1 MLVNY
6 FFNLT
11 IQPIVY
17 LIQLLFYFAYTFS
30 WNCGLSIVAVSI
42 VINLICF
49 PLYQRADMAQLD
61 EDNKQK
67 SMKKWLDHIKKN
79 FSGDEKLMLTN
90 AYYRECDY
98 SPIKMIRS
106 MLPLLLQIPFF
117 IAAYSY
123 LSSVQL
129 FRGITFLFI
138 KDLSLPDGLLAIGG
152 IQINIL
158 PILMTV
164 INIISASIYTHGK
177 GKNAMIQPFIL
188 AMVFLVLL
196 YSCPSGLVMYWTL
209 NNSFSLMKN
218 LLMKA
223 SQRTKHITCWILAA
237 LGCVIAVYLFS
248 HGNMMRYDG
257 TLQKQVPN
265 IGKICAIIVISV
277 ALMIPLLK
285 IKLIKRSMLDVTEQF
300 LIRIKKSKTTYNTI
314 WIVSGILLSFLIGAE
329 VPLSVIASSPT
340 EFIDITDYMNP
351 AHFAALNF
359 CVFSGIFLVWGGI
372 FYYLMPARRSLF
384 SVLYGIMAVVVLINY
399 YILKPDFG
407 LMTAGFSFVDEIT
420 FDRRRDLINLAFVF
434 LIAGVAG
441 VLICKCT
448 NIVKDLLVTGV
459 LIVLVLCV
467 KELGET
473 LRETKTFNDER
484 VINDGSDRMVL
495 SKTGTNVI
503 VFMMDRTIGEVGKF
517 VFEDRP
523 DIKERFDGF
532 TWYPNTVSLAAH
544 TQMGAPGVYGG
555 YEYTPQGFNS
565 RRDESIV
572 EKNNEALKVMPV
584 IFSSSGFD
592 VFVNDPPNANYQPI
606 GDISIYDD
614 YPNIKACNMINGEYR
629 FLLSDEE
636 QEQVKIINDSNYWKF
651 FIYSIFATCPDIAK
665 KTFYNDGRYMSL
677 NGSYAKEFL
686 DSYSVME
693 GLSELTEIEDTG
705 NNFIMMYNLMVHSV
719 AELQEPEYHFVAVA
733 NNQWVD
739 DPVHEYDLLNP
750 YFITLRA
757 YDCLGEWFDFM
768 REKGVYDNTK
778 IIIVSD
784 HGSPTD
790 RFGYTT
796 SDGLQVARHNPV
808 LMVKDFYSHGFKV
821 DETFMTNAD
830 TPTLAFKDIIDDP
843 INPFTGK
850 AIDDELKKQ
859 GNVLITTSDSRQ
871 ENPEIK
877 AYSTNGD
884 WYSVHDNIWIDE
896 NWINWGSADA
906 SEGEVLIINGENAW

>member
-1 MLVNY
+1 
-6 FFNLT
+6 
-11 IQPIVY
+11 
-17 LIQLLFYFAYTFS
+17 
-30 WNCGLSIVAVSI
+30 
-42 VINLICF
+42 
-49 PLYQRADMAQLD
+49 
-61 EDNKQK
+61 
-67 SMKKWLDHIKKN
+67 
-79 FSGDEKLMLTN
+79 
-90 AYYRECDY
+90 
-98 SPIKMIRS
+98 
-106 MLPLLLQIPFF
+106 
-117 IAAYSY
+117 
-123 LSSVQL
+123 
-129 FRGITFLFI
+129 
-138 KDLSLPDGLLAIGG
+138 
-152 IQINIL
+152 
-158 PILMTV
+158 
-164 INIISASIYTHGK
+164 
-177 GKNAMIQPFIL
+177 
-188 AMVFLVLL
+188 
-196 YSCPSGLVMYWTL
+196 
-209 NNSFSLMKN
+209 
-218 LLMKA
+218 
-223 SQRTKHITCWILAA
+223 
-237 LGCVIAVYLFS
+237 
-248 HGNMMRYDG
+248 
-257 TLQKQVPN
+257 
-265 IGKICAIIVISV
+265 
-277 ALMIPLLK
+277 
-285 IKLIKRSMLDVTEQF
+285 
-300 LIRIKKSKTTYNTI
+300 
-314 WIVSGILLSFLIGAE
+314 
-329 VPLSVIASSPT
+329 
-340 EFIDITDYMNP
+340 
-351 AHFAALNF
+351 
-359 CVFSGIFLVWGGI
+359 
-372 FYYLMPARRSLF
+372 
-384 SVLYGIMAVVVLINY
+384 
-399 YILKPDFG
+399 
-407 LMTAGFSFVDEIT
+407 
-420 FDRRRDLINLAFVF
+420 
-434 LIAGVAG
+434 
-441 VLICKCT
+441 
-448 NIVKDLLVTGV
+448 
-459 LIVLVLCV
+459 
-467 KELGET
+467 
-473 LRETKTFNDER
+473 
-484 VINDGSDRMVL
+484 
-495 SKTGTNVI
+495 
-503 VFMMDRTIGEVGKF
+503 
-517 VFEDRP
+517 
-523 DIKERFDGF
+523 
-532 TWYPNTVSLAAH
+532 
-544 TQMGAPGVYGG
+544 
-555 YEYTPQGFNS
+555 
-565 RRDESIV
+565 
-572 EKNNEALKVMPV
+572 
-584 IFSSSGFD
+584 
-592 VFVNDPPNANYQPI
+592 
-606 GDISIYDD
+606 
-614 YPNIKACNMINGEYR
+614 MINGEYR

-784 HGSPTD
+784 HGSSTD